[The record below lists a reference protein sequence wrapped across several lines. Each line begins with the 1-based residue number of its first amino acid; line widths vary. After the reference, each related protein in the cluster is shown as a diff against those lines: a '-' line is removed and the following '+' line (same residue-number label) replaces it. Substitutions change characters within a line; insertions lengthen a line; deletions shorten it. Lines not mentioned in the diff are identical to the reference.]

1 MSAPKGIIYSLA
13 ERTGK
18 VVDIAYTSV
27 VNRLGLTPPFFKEGL
42 GELDVVDFH
51 TDLEALEHWL
61 PVAFDDPE
69 TSPLRWRERD
79 RGTVGGRGYRVY
91 ETTFPSPLV
100 RDERAARAFPKES
113 RDAHALWV
121 APDPLPGAGSAP
133 APTTVQLAATG
144 DHGYARR
151 QHLALPLVAQGIGTV
166 ALESPYY
173 GARKPARQRGAKLAR
188 VSDLLL
194 LGRGTIEEGSLLL
207 EWLRRE
213 GCARLG
219 VGGLSMG
226 GVHATMVAGLFP
238 APLALTPLLSPRSA
252 ASAYCRGAL
261 WHATAWPSLAA
272 EASDR
277 GEEVREQ
284 LMRAGRASRALRAAR
299 FLLDA
304 EATETKVR
312 LAADERGS
320 GRAQRAARE
329 AVDSKSGWLNNVGA
343 LAERLLRRV
352 AWLERRSEH
361 AAAEALLAQVMEA
374 FTDVSRFP
382 QPRCP
387 RAAVLVG
394 ATGDAYID
402 PGEVLQL
409 HAFLQGSE
417 LRWVPGGHVS
427 SFVLHQEAFR
437 KAIVD
442 AFGRLDPVG
451 VLPAR
456 YESSRFPGKPLV
468 PILGVPMILRTYEQA
483 KKAKTLDTVVV
494 ATDDER
500 IASLCREHGALVAM
514 TDPDC
519 PNGTERCEQA
529 VAALPGKYDIVI
541 NIQGDE
547 PLIEPETIDAV
558 VRALQDSPDAVYS
571 TAATPMAHEEVPL
584 RQRVKVVTD
593 TQGYAVY
600 FSRGVLPH
608 NKDGAVRS
616 YPAPWQDK
624 PYLLHLG
631 IQCYDRAF
639 LKKYCKMPATPL
651 MAMED
656 LEQLKV
662 LENGFRMKVVEV
674 EHSAHGVDLPEDVA
688 SIEKILRELEGAP
701 AEAAAPAE
709 A

>member
-1 MSAPKGIIYSLA
+1 M
-13 ERTGK
+13 
-18 VVDIAYTSV
+18 
-27 VNRLGLTPPFFKEGL
+27 
-42 GELDVVDFH
+42 
-51 TDLEALEHWL
+51 
-61 PVAFDDPE
+61 
-69 TSPLRWRERD
+69 
-79 RGTVGGRGYRVY
+79 GGRGYRVY

-100 RDERAARAFPKES
+100 RDERAARALPKES

-121 APDPLPGAGSAP
+121 APDPLPGASAP

-144 DHGYARR
+144 DHAYARR
-151 QHLALPLVAQGIGTV
+151 QHLALPLVAQGIGTI

-284 LMRAGRASRALRAAR
+284 LRRAGRASRALRAAR

-304 EATETKVR
+304 EAAETKVR
-312 LAADERGS
+312 LAADEKES
-320 GRAQRAARE
+320 GRAQRAARD
-329 AVDSKSGWLNNVGA
+329 AVDSVRQEAERDAQDASSDANSSEKSGWLNNVGA

-402 PGEVLQL
+402 PDEVLQL

-442 AFGRLDPVG
+442 AFDRLD
-451 VLPAR
+451 R
-456 YESSRFPGKPLV
+456 YCDVDGSSCAGPL
-468 PILGVPMILRTYEQA
+468 
-483 KKAKTLDTVVV
+483 
-494 ATDDER
+494 
-500 IASLCREHGALVAM
+500 S
-514 TDPDC
+514 
-519 PNGTERCEQA
+519 
-529 VAALPGKYDIVI
+529 
-541 NIQGDE
+541 
-547 PLIEPETIDAV
+547 
-558 VRALQDSPDAVYS
+558 
-571 TAATPMAHEEVPL
+571 
-584 RQRVKVVTD
+584 
-593 TQGYAVY
+593 
-600 FSRGVLPH
+600 
-608 NKDGAVRS
+608 
-616 YPAPWQDK
+616 
-624 PYLLHLG
+624 
-631 IQCYDRAF
+631 
-639 LKKYCKMPATPL
+639 
-651 MAMED
+651 
-656 LEQLKV
+656 
-662 LENGFRMKVVEV
+662 
-674 EHSAHGVDLPEDVA
+674 
-688 SIEKILRELEGAP
+688 
-701 AEAAAPAE
+701 
-709 A
+709 